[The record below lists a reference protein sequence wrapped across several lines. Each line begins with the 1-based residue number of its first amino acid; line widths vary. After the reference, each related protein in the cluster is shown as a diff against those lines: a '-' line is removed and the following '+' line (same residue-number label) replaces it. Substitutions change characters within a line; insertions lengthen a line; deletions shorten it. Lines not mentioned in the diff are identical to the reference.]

1 MKKKL
6 VFSVFTAFFLLV
18 ISSEFVFSAD
28 TLRTVR
34 YTQRSYNEA
43 IIWQNEIRFKLFQL
57 LKLNDLFSGKNNIQ
71 FNPVE
76 VLSVEKGKYT
86 LKEIEINSTPE
97 RRIKI
102 VITIPEKMRKPAP
115 AVVCIHGHG
124 GKLYSVFDGNSIYKG
139 FADTLASSGY
149 VTIACVVSQHEV
161 YEKDR
166 MLMGERLWDLI
177 RCVDYLESLKEVD
190 KTRIG
195 CAGLSLGGE
204 MAMWLGGMDK
214 RIKATVS
221 SGFLTKMDQLEKNHC
236 MCWKFPGLRNLVD
249 FADIYSL
256 ISPRALLCQNGLQE
270 PITQFY
276 VPLAREAFSEI
287 QLIYKDL
294 KAIENLKLDIHNGG
308 HEIYLKG
315 LVELFEKYLM
325 KK

>member
-1 MKKKL
+1 MERKI
-6 VFSVFTAFFLLV
+6 VFSVFIACFLLG
-18 ISSEFVFSAD
+18 ISPDFVFSAD
-28 TLRTVR
+28 TLRTAK

-43 IIWQNEIRFKLFQL
+43 TIWQNEIRSNLFQL
-57 LKLNDLFSGKNNIQ
+57 LKLNDLLAEKKNIQ

-76 VLSVEKGKYT
+76 VLSVEKGKFIM
-86 LKEIEINSTPE
+86 KEIEINTTPE

-102 VITIPEKMRKPAP
+102 VVTIPEKMRKPAP

-124 GKLYSVFDGNSIYKG
+124 GKLHSVFDGNSIYKG
-139 FADTLASSGY
+139 FADTLASGGY

-161 YEKDR
+161 DEKDQ
-166 MLMGERLWDLI
+166 MLMGERLWDLM

-204 MAMWLGGMDK
+204 MAMWLGGMDI

-221 SGFLTKMDQLEKNHC
+221 SGFLTKMDQMEKNHC
-236 MCWKFPGLRNLVD
+236 MCWKFSGLRNLVD

-256 ISPRALLCQNGLQE
+256 ISPRALLCQNGLLE
-270 PITQFY
+270 PATQFY

-287 QLIYKDL
+287 ELIYRDL
-294 KAIENLKLDIHNGG
+294 NATENLKLDIHNGG

-315 LVELFEKYLM
+315 LVELFEKYLN
-325 KK
+325 KI

>member
-1 MKKKL
+1 MKNKFA
-6 VFSVFTAFFLLV
+6 FSVFIACFLLG
-18 ISSEFVFSAD
+18 ISPKFVFSAD
-28 TLRTVR
+28 TLRTFQ

-43 IIWQNEIRFKLFQL
+43 IIWQNELRYSLFQL
-57 LKLNDLFSGKNNIQ
+57 LKLNDLLSEKKTIQ

-76 VLSVEKGKYT
+76 VLSVEKGKFI
-86 LKEIEINSTPE
+86 LKEIEINTTPE

-102 VITIPEKMRKPAP
+102 VITFPEKMRKPAP

-124 GKLYSVFDGNSIYKG
+124 GELYSVYDGNSIYKG
-139 FADTLASSGY
+139 FADTLASGGY
-149 VTIACVVSQHEV
+149 ITIACVVSQHEV
-161 YEKDR
+161 DEKDR
-166 MLMGERLWDLI
+166 MLMGERLWDLM

-190 KTRIG
+190 KTRLG

-204 MAMWLGGMDK
+204 MAMWLGGMDI

-221 SGFLTKMDQLEKNHC
+221 SGFLTKMDQMEKNHC

-249 FADIYSL
+249 FVDIYSL
-256 ISPRALLCQNGLQE
+256 ISPRALSCQNGLQE
-270 PITQFY
+270 PTTQFY

-287 QLIYKDL
+287 ELIYRDL
-294 KAIENLKLDIHNGG
+294 NANENLKLDIHNGG

-315 LVELFEKYLM
+315 LVEFFEKQLI

>member
-6 VFSVFTAFFLLV
+6 VFSVFITCFLFG
-18 ISSEFVFSAD
+18 ISPGFVFSAD
-28 TLRTVR
+28 TLRTNK

-43 IIWQNEIRFKLFQL
+43 IIWQNETRSKLFQL
-57 LKLNDLFSGKNNIQ
+57 LKLDDLLSERENIQ
-71 FNPVE
+71 FNPIE
-76 VLSVEKGKYT
+76 VLSVNKGDFI
-86 LKEIEINSTPE
+86 LKEIEINSTPK

-124 GKLYSVFDGNSIYKG
+124 GKLYSVYDGNSIYKG
-139 FADTLASSGY
+139 FADTLASAGY

-161 YEKDR
+161 DEKDR
-166 MLMGERLWDLI
+166 MLMGERLWDLM

-204 MAMWLGGMDK
+204 MAMWLGGMDT

-221 SGFLTKMDQLEKNHC
+221 SGFLTKMDQMEKNHC

-256 ISPRALLCQNGLQE
+256 TSPRALLCQNGLEE
-270 PITQFY
+270 PATQFY

-287 QLIYKDL
+287 ELIYKDL
-294 KAIENLKLDIHNGG
+294 KATENLKLDIHNGG

-315 LVELFEKYLM
+315 LVEFFEKQLI